1 MRKLSAEEIA
11 PHIMAELQRNERQ
24 AVLARLHIRVERLGH
39 VQGAAFC
46 TVRQLSRGFLFGH
59 RLGTNELIGH
69 AQRALAP
76 LQALGLVPL
85 VTAIPWGSSRRMPR
99 PTGHGPGPDPFGI
112 KAALAAALADT
123 PPSQGE
129 REAPAA

>member
-1 MRKLSAEEIA
+1 MKTLNPEEID
-11 PHIMAELQRNERQ
+11 PHIMAELQRNEQHAARM
-24 AVLARLHIRVERLGH
+24 RLHIRVERLGR

-46 TVRQLSRGFLFGH
+46 TVRQLSRGSLFGH

-76 LQALGLVPL
+76 LHALGLVPL
-85 VTAIPWGSSRRMPR
+85 VTAIPWVSSRLMPR
-99 PTGHGPGPDPFGI
+99 PTGHGPGTDPFGI
-112 KAALAAALADT
+112 KAAMAAALADT
-123 PPSQGE
+123 PPSRGE